1 MDFSAIIEWVKAA
14 IAALLKLLGIEA
26 DEEFADNV
34 GSAIDDVVNFGKDA
48 AAE

>member
-1 MDFSAIIEWVKAA
+1 MDFSAILEFVKNA

-34 GSAIDDVVNFGKDA
+34 ESAVKDVVDYGKEVA
-48 AAE
+48 